1 MSTRCYL
8 VATSPHEVLVM
19 AAAWR
24 AGSLP
29 VAGPLVLVV
38 GTGTGSRAARRTAEQ
53 LGFVERVVVLD
64 ELLGG
69 DGRVEDSPV
78 ELVVGSASLEAG
90 RALARR
96 LLEVSITL
104 VAVDGDA
111 YGPTPDLVRGR
122 FARLVSRV
130 LHLDIVPG
138 LTPLLLAERHVPAA
152 PVPLDDLRALAA
164 TLPAALLPDGGRVVD
179 PTTLVLGSAARWD
192 DALDADRQTDLL
204 VALVQRCAE
213 AGHSRMVLLLDP
225 RTRPRVRRQLEKA
238 AAQVRADLTV
248 VDDQSP
254 AEQWLAT
261 GAVRFVV
268 GSAAPDLVVAQAAY
282 GIRAA
287 QLDTD
292 VVLKRLAPFSDP
304 RRIGATLVQALVP
317 DLRSWTSAPEGE
329 APPVVDLP
337 GLVTA
342 VAYAMQPELLAGHR
356 PAVIEHLATVEDG
369 TRRRFVRRRRLGELR
384 LPGGKRKVRAT
395 LG

>member
-24 AGSLP
+24 AGALP

-38 GTGTGSRAARRTAEQ
+38 GRDDGSAAARRTAEQ
-53 LGFVERVVVLD
+53 LGFVERVTVLD

-78 ELVVGSASLEAG
+78 ELVVGSASLEVG

-111 YGPTPDLVRGR
+111 YGPTPDPVRGR
-122 FARLVSRV
+122 FARLTGRV
-130 LHLDIVPG
+130 LHLDLAPG
-138 LTPLLLAERHVPAA
+138 LAPLLLAERRVPTT
-152 PVPLDDLRALAA
+152 PVPLADLRAVAA
-164 TLPAALLPDGGRVVD
+164 TLPAPAALVD
-179 PTTLVLGSAARWD
+179 PTTLLVGRTSRWA
-192 DALDADRQTDLL
+192 DALDADRQADLL

-213 AGHSRMVLLLDP
+213 AGHSRVVVLLDP
-225 RTRPRVRRQLEKA
+225 ATRPRVRRQLEKA

-248 VDDQSP
+248 VDDASP
-254 AEQWLAT
+254 TEQWLAT

-268 GSAAPDLVVAQAAY
+268 GSAAPDLLVAQAAY
-282 GIRAA
+282 GLRTA
-287 QLDTD
+287 QLDTQ
-292 VVLKRLAPFSDP
+292 VVLKRLTPFSDAH
-304 RRIGATLVQALVP
+304 RIGATLVQALVP
-317 DLRSWTSAPEGE
+317 DLRTWTSAPEGE
-329 APPVVDLP
+329 PPPALDLP
-337 GLVTA
+337 RMVTS

-356 PAVIEHLATVEDG
+356 AAVVEHLADVEDG
-369 TRRRFVRRRRLGELR
+369 VRRRFVRRRRLGELR
-384 LPGGKRKVRAT
+384 LPGGKRTVRAR
-395 LG
+395 L

>member
-1 MSTRCYL
+1 VSTRCYL
-8 VATSPHEVLVM
+8 VATSPLEVLVM

-38 GTGTGSRAARRTAEQ
+38 GSDDGSAAARRTAEQ

-78 ELVVGSASLEAG
+78 ELVVGSGSLEAG

-122 FARLVSRV
+122 FARLVGRV
-130 LHLDIVPG
+130 LHLDLAPE
-138 LTPLLLAERHVPAA
+138 LAPMLLAERRVPAT
-152 PVPLDDLRALAA
+152 PVPLDDLHAVAA
-164 TLPAALLPDGGRVVD
+164 TLPAPAAVVD
-179 PTTLVLGSAARWD
+179 PTTLVLGSSGRWHE
-192 DALDADRQTDLL
+192 ALDAERQADLL

-213 AGHSRMVLLLDP
+213 AGHSRVVVLLDP
-225 RTRPRVRRQLEKA
+225 GTRPRVRRQLEKA
-238 AAQVRADLTV
+238 AAAVRADLTL
-248 VDDQSP
+248 VDDGTP
-254 AEQWLAT
+254 TAQWLAS

-268 GSAAPDLVVAQAAY
+268 GSADPDLLVAQAAY
-282 GIRAA
+282 GVRTA

-304 RRIGATLVQALVP
+304 RRTGATLVQALVP

-329 APPVVDLP
+329 APAAVDLP
-337 GLVTA
+337 GMVSA

-356 PAVIEHLATVEDG
+356 AAVIEHLTSVDDDV
-369 TRRRFVRRRRLGELR
+369 RRRFVRRRRLGELR
-384 LPGGKRKVRAT
+384 LPGGKRKVRAK